1 MNNDFSRCTD
11 SILQTMNSTR
21 KYFQQIKEHCT
32 DIGVKLLT
40 PEPVFQLQV
49 GTQPT
54 KRNINIQLGC
64 FHECVM
70 SKMAFKI
77 FEMKSDKCRLCEGS
91 DIVELEQ
98 LTNQDIADGNLTQDQ
113 FESMDED
120 HYTLSCL
127 RYKSK
132 SHGVSL
138 GELVDLWIA
147 QDGNCARCDC
157 KLFPTASTRSF
168 YFVELIEDENDSE
181 EDGTADSVTG
191 VIGGFV
197 CGICKD

>member
-1 MNNDFSRCTD
+1 MNPTK
-11 SILQTMNSTR
+11 
-21 KYFQQIKEHCT
+21 KYFHQIKEHCKH
-32 DIGVKLLT
+32 IGVKILT

-54 KRNINIQLGC
+54 KRNVNIQLGC

-77 FEMKSDKCRLCEGS
+77 FEIKSDKCRLCESS
-91 DIVELEQ
+91 DIFALEQ
-98 LTNQDIADGNLTQDQ
+98 LTTQDIADGNLTQEQ

-138 GELVDLWIA
+138 SDIVDIWLA
-147 QDGNCARCDC
+147 QDGNCARCEC

-168 YFVELIEDENDSE
+168 YYVELVEDGNDSE
-181 EDGTADSVTG
+181 EEDDEIG
-191 VIGGFV
+191 IGGFV